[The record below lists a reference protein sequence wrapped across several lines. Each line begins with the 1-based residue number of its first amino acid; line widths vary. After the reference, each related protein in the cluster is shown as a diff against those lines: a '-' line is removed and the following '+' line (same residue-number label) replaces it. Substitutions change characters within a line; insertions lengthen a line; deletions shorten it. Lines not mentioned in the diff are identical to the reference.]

1 MASFIICQ
9 LAEQFWSVNLVTAAF
24 GVRIPNISNWDIT
37 KVHLLGNHTYSGIN
51 ISAWRQ
57 NDSWRSSEKIQDVL
71 LFARV
76 SHVETFVTSWAL
88 LRSLANARKCQLED
102 FFEKERYESFSVQ
115 RTFTADA
122 FRKVRKGEKLACSDA
137 TTRFPWAS
145 CFEKPTHSVPET
157 CGCMYDVL
165 ALRN

>member
-24 GVRIPNISNWDIT
+24 GVRILNISNWDIT

-51 ISAWRQ
+51 ISIWRQ

-76 SHVETFVTSWAL
+76 SRVETFVTSWEPWAYSQNL
-88 LRSLANARKCQLED
+88 FSFQSYWSYASLCKKFVCVGDRHPIHLQHKQFTRRSILWA
-102 FFEKERYESFSVQ
+102 
-115 RTFTADA
+115 
-122 FRKVRKGEKLACSDA
+122 ACS
-137 TTRFPWAS
+137 
-145 CFEKPTHSVPET
+145 
-157 CGCMYDVL
+157 
-165 ALRN
+165 LRQGSIQ